1 MTTIKRTNSNDPDFV
16 RLVDELNKYLA
27 NIFGVRQQYY
37 DRLNVINNSSTV
49 VVAYVNDETAGC
61 GCLREFDAETIEVK
75 RMFVTE
81 RYRGKGIGSHI
92 LVELEKWAR
101 EFGYKNIILETGTS
115 LKEAIALYKK
125 GGYQV
130 TENWGEYVGIETSV
144 CMKKTL
150 ENAGELKNYTK

>member
-16 RLVDELNKYLA
+16 SLVGELNKYLT

-37 DRLNVINNSSTV
+37 DRLNAINNSSTV
-49 VVAYVNDETAGC
+49 VVAYVNGETAGC

-81 RYRGKGIGSHI
+81 LYRGKGIGSRI

-101 EFGYKNIILETGTS
+101 ESGYKNVILETGTL

-125 GGYQV
+125 SGYQV
-130 TENWGEYVGIETSV
+130 IENWGEYVGIETSV
-144 CMKKTL
+144 CMKKAL
-150 ENAGELKNYTK
+150 